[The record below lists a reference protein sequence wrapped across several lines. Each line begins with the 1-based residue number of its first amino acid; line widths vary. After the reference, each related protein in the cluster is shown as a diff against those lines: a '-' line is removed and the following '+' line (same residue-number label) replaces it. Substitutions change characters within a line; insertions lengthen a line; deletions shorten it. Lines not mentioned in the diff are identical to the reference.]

1 MGDSPER
8 WLGDEE
14 LFVVLYTRLRRFA
27 AVVRPPSVDADD
39 LVQEALARTLAA
51 RSLSS
56 LQSPEAYLRR
66 AVLRV
71 AMNEH
76 RRAGRHRARLVRVGP
91 VPGIDVDVYPS
102 DLAELMR
109 LSPRVRAVLFLHV
122 VEELPYDEVS
132 RVMGCRPEAA
142 RKAGSRG
149 LALLRAALDAAQE
162 EMQ

>member
-1 MGDSPER
+1 
-8 WLGDEE
+8 
-14 LFVVLYTRLRRFA
+14 
-27 AVVRPPSVDADD
+27 
-39 LVQEALARTLAA
+39 
-51 RSLSS
+51 
-56 LQSPEAYLRR
+56 
-66 AVLRV
+66 
-71 AMNEH
+71 MNEH